1 MDSNL
6 VSVPGPARGSM
17 DPAAA
22 PRPSVIQL
30 VLRDH
35 ASLHA
40 AYMPALQNGGLFV
53 PTTREDT
60 LGDEAY
66 LLVALP
72 DETTR
77 HPVVGRVVWIT
88 PAHASGGRPQG
99 IGVAFPADE
108 RAQALRQK
116 IEVALGTSMA
126 SARPTH
132 TL

>member
-1 MDSNL
+1 M
-6 VSVPGPARGSM
+6 PERGAM
-17 DPAAA
+17 APAAA
-22 PRPSVIQL
+22 GSRPSVIQL
-30 VLRDH
+30 VLRDR
-35 ASLHA
+35 AALQA

-53 PTTREDT
+53 ATLREHA

-66 LLVALP
+66 LMVALP

-99 IGVAFPADE
+99 IGVAFPADDK
-108 RAQALRQK
+108 AQALRQK
-116 IEVALGTSMA
+116 IESVLGTSMGG
-126 SARPTH
+126 ARPTH

>member
-1 MDSNL
+1 MMDSRPAL
-6 VSVPGPARGSM
+6 TPARSAM
-17 DPAAA
+17 DSSAVG

-53 PTTREDT
+53 ATTREHA

-66 LLVALP
+66 LLVVLP

-77 HPVVGRVVWIT
+77 HPVVGRVIWIT
-88 PAHASGGRPQG
+88 PPHASGGRPQG
-99 IGVAFPADE
+99 IGVAFSADE
-108 RAQALRQK
+108 KAQALRQR
-116 IEVALGTSMA
+116 IEAALGTAMA
-126 SARPTH
+126 GARPTH